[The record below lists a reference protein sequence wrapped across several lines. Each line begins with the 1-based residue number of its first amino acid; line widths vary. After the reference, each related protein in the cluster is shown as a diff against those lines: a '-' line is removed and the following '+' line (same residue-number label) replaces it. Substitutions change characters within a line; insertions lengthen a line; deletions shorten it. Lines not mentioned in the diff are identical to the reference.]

1 MSTALTKVS
10 CPEVGPGAV
19 TLHSSSQEE
28 EHIRNTRIKA
38 FSVGQDHP
46 WQRIVPFTEGLVKS
60 PTTLNNIDTYCL
72 SNTLTSSDTLV
83 TVFTA

>member
-1 MSTALTKVS
+1 MDIHHEYLSIDTEKVRLTV
-10 CPEVGPGAV
+10 
-19 TLHSSSQEE
+19 LLQEE
-28 EHIRNTRIKA
+28 EHIRNTRMKA

-46 WQRIVPFTEGLVKS
+46 WQRVVPFTEGLVKS
-60 PTTLNNIDTYCL
+60 PTALNNIDTYCL